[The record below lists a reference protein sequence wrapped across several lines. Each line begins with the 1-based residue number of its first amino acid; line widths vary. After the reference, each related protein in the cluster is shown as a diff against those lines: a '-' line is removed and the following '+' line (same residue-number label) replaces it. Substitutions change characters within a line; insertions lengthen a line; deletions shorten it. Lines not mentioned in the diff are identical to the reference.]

1 MALQM
6 GFGLVQEQ
14 RMKLVMTPELRQ
26 VIQLLQY
33 SAADLQQYLEEQFT
47 DNPVLELAD
56 DTFAELEKW
65 LKAMAEDAGP
75 RRTGYRREE
84 RADARDYAQAASGSL
99 TDELFMQ
106 LRELRLSRKERSI
119 CEFIIYSLDERG
131 YLDLELVEICKR
143 FHIKEELAEKCL
155 SIIQE
160 MDPLG
165 VGARN
170 LGECLEIQLR
180 HRAEPNEL
188 AIQIAHHHL
197 EDVADG
203 KWRKIAQAL
212 GVDVIEVQRAVDEI
226 KTCHPRPGAA
236 YASEQPRYVV
246 PDVIVEKVNDEYV
259 VLLEEGETP
268 RLTIN
273 SAYQQLIKQRER
285 VGEDVAQYL
294 KNWMQSA
301 MWLIKGIEQ
310 RRDTIVRVTEAI
322 VLKQKEF
329 FDKGIDYLRPL
340 TLRQI
345 AEEVGLHE
353 STVSR
358 ATQHKYMQTPRG
370 LYPFRFFFP
379 SGLSTHSGEDLSQKT
394 VQKKIKLLVDGEDK
408 ERPLSDQKIAD
419 MLRME
424 GIRISRR
431 TIAKY
436 REELGIAS
444 STGRKRFL

>member
-6 GFGLVQEQ
+6 GFSLVQEQ

-33 SAADLQQYLEEQFT
+33 SAADLQTYLEEQFAE
-47 DNPVLELAD
+47 NPVLELEDAAL
-56 DTFAELEKW
+56 AELEKW
-65 LKAMAEDAGP
+65 LKHLTEHPEP
-75 RRTGYRREE
+75 RRKGYSREE
-84 RADARDYAQAASGSL
+84 RTDARDYARAQTGTLA
-99 TDELFMQ
+99 DELMMQ
-106 LRELRLSRKERSI
+106 LREMRLPKQERSI
-119 CEFIIYSLDERG
+119 CEYMIYSLDERG

-143 FHIKEELAEKCL
+143 FQISEKLAEKCL

-160 MDPLG
+160 MDPIG

-180 HRAEPNEL
+180 HRDTPNEL
-188 AIQIAHHHL
+188 AIRIARSHL

-212 GVDVIEVQRAVDEI
+212 GVDVPTVQAAVDEI
-226 KTCHPRPGAA
+226 KSCHPRPGAA
-236 YASEQPRYVV
+236 YASEPPRYVA
-246 PDVIVEKVNDEYV
+246 PDVVVEKVDGEYV
-259 VLLEEGETP
+259 VLLEEGEAP

-273 SAYQQLIKQRER
+273 AAYQRLIKQRER
-285 VGEDVAQYL
+285 LDEDVAQYL
-294 KNWMQSA
+294 KNWVQSA

-310 RRDTIVRVTEAI
+310 RRDTIIRVAEAI
-322 VLKQKEF
+322 VSKQKAF
-329 FDKGIDYLRPL
+329 LDHGVDYLRPL
-340 TLRQI
+340 TLKQI
-345 AEEVGLHE
+345 AEDVGLHE

-358 ATQHKYMQTPRG
+358 ATQHKYIQTPRG
-370 LYPFRFFFP
+370 LYPFRYFFP
-379 SGLSTHSGEDLSQKT
+379 SGLSTHSGEGMSQKT
-394 VQKKIKLLVDGEDK
+394 VQKKIKILVEGEDK
-408 ERPLSDQKIAD
+408 KQPLSDQKIAD
-419 MLRME
+419 LLKLE

>member
-33 SAADLQQYLEEQFT
+33 SAADLQQYLEEQMT

-65 LKAMAEDAGP
+65 LKAMEGDEEP
-75 RRTGYRREE
+75 RWRGYRREE
-84 RADARDYAQAASGSL
+84 RADARDYAQAETGSL
-99 TDELFMQ
+99 ADELFTQ
-106 LRELRLSRKERSI
+106 LRELRLSKKERDI
-119 CEFIIYSLDERG
+119 CEFIIFSLDERG

-143 FHIKEELAEKCL
+143 FRVTEEVAERCL

-160 MDPLG
+160 MEPLG
-165 VGARN
+165 VAARN

-188 AIQIAHHHL
+188 AIEIAHHYL
-197 EDVADG
+197 EDVAEG

-212 GVDVIEVQRAVDEI
+212 NVDVAEVQKAVDEI
-226 KTCHPRPGAA
+226 KTCHPRPGSA
-236 YASEQPRYVV
+236 YASERPRYVV
-246 PDVIVEKVNDEYV
+246 PDVIVDKVDDEYV

-273 SAYQQLIKQRER
+273 TAYQQLIKERER
-285 VGEDVAQYL
+285 VGEEVAQYL

-340 TLRQI
+340 TLKQI

-379 SGLSTHSGEDLSQKT
+379 SGLPTHSGEDLSQKT

-408 ERPLSDQKIAD
+408 EQPLSDQKIAD
-419 MLRME
+419 LLKME
-424 GIRISRR
+424 GICISRR

-444 STGRKRFL
+444 STRRKRFL